1 MLTRFM
7 RKSFREAWP
16 RQTQRVEATQSSLY
30 PEVDPVV
37 ATEIRTVAGDPI
49 DMTDDKSPEFE
60 KRWAAW
66 QRKGRLHDQRTKRR
80 MRFALLGLGA
90 LFAATMLYSWV
101 LK

>member
-1 MLTRFM
+1 MAAPDA
-7 RKSFREAWP
+7 KG
-16 RQTQRVEATQSSLY
+16 VEATRSSLY

-37 ATEIRTVAGDPI
+37 ATEIRTVARDPF
-49 DMTDDKSPEFE
+49 DMTVDDKSPEFE

-66 QRKGRLHDQRTKRR
+66 QRKGKLHDQRTKRR

-90 LFAATMLYSWV
+90 LFAVMMLYYWV